1 MASIMPILIGD
12 NGVDEVELE
21 VVLLWEVVVLVV
33 VVLFVVL

>member
-1 MASIMPILIGD
+1 MPILIGD